1 MKKFQFTLAALMKIK
16 ETAKETLMVEYA
28 EAESQLSAVREIK
41 KRLETRYTEEC
52 RSFENK
58 CVRGMKPCDMRDIA
72 NFLEELRAKIKRTEA
87 AEKEALKK
95 VEAKR
100 QELAEVYKE
109 IKTLEKLREK
119 QYREYLA
126 EAEKEEVKIRE
137 DILAFNITG
146 NAEEDSY

>member
-1 MKKFQFTLAALMKIK
+1 MKIK

-100 QELAEVYKE
+100 QELAEVIEE

>member
-1 MKKFQFTLAALMKIK
+1 MKIK

-41 KRLETRYTEEC
+41 KRLETRYAEEC